1 MQSEHMKKLLF
12 PIYSLFFFL
21 WTLDAGKRRLRSG
34 RSPGRWPGCSSARSK
49 PRLRC
54 TGRRGGL
61 AAGLMTLW
69 PGHGWPGSATPSC
82 GGPGFGAVNGEA
94 RRVKATVAGCGPAVA
109 GSGGQSSLRKEE
121 ERERNASSSAVLPS
135 STMALAGRG
144 REEREREN
152 GEGVSGEEGPVPLL
166 EHGEV

>member
-1 MQSEHMKKLLF
+1 MTKLLF

-21 WTLDAGKRRLRSG
+21 WTLDAGKTMAAVGEVTREVA
-34 RSPGRWPGCSSARSK
+34 GCSSARSR

-54 TGRRGGL
+54 TGRRGVL

-69 PGHGWPGSATPSC
+69 PGHGWPGLATPSC
-82 GGPGFGAVNGEA
+82 GRPGFGAVNGEA
-94 RRVKATVAGCGPAVA
+94 RRVEAAVA
-109 GSGGQSSLRKEE
+109 GWGPVVASSGGQSSWRKEE

-135 STMALAGRG
+135 SAMALAGRG

-152 GEGVSGEEGPVPLL
+152 GEGVSGEDRGTRFCT
-166 EHGEV
+166 